1 MQNLSQML
9 LAICLASIGAILF
22 IYLNL
27 PLPWLLGSIFI
38 TSLLIRFEKLPIKKP
53 NHYFSTPVRIIVGVT
68 IGSAFTPAILEQAQS
83 YIYSM
88 LFVIPYV
95 LLTAFCGI
103 IYYWK
108 FQGFDKKTAYMAA
121 MPGGIIE
128 MVLLGEELKAN
139 VAKITLVQASRLFFL
154 VLTLPFIIQYIF
166 QIDISGNRL
175 ITPSFSSLAFSD
187 VIILII
193 IGITGAVFGK
203 KINMPAAYL
212 IGPMIV
218 SVLAFS
224 MGLIESKP
232 PDELLKFVQV
242 VIGASIGFTFRGV
255 KVKQIIKT
263 LVGTLGHF
271 IILAI
276 ITGLF
281 VVLVHYTLGFPA
293 LSIVLAFMPGGQTE
307 SNLIAILVAANVPY
321 ITLHH
326 IVRLIIVFNLAPI
339 FARMYLKD

>member
-1 MQNLSQML
+1 ML
-9 LAICLASIGAILF
+9 LAILIGSIGSILF

-38 TSLLIRFEKLPIKKP
+38 TSLIIRIPSIPTAKP
-53 NHYFSTPVRIIVGVT
+53 NSYFSTPVRVIVGVT
-68 IGSAFTPAILEQAQS
+68 IGSAFTPSILEQIDS
-83 YIYSM
+83 YFYSL
-88 LFVIPYV
+88 LFVVPYV
-95 LLTAFCGI
+95 VLTAFLGI

-108 FQGFDKKTAYMAA
+108 FQGFDKKTAYLSA
-121 MPGGIIE
+121 MPGGVIE

-139 VAKITLVQASRLFFL
+139 VAKITLVQASRLFFI

-175 ITPSFSSLAFSD
+175 ITEPLNSLDLKDIA
-187 VIILII
+187 LLLI
-193 IGITGAVFGK
+193 IGISGAIFGK

-212 IGPMIV
+212 IGPMLV
-218 SVLAFS
+218 SVLAFAS
-224 MGLIESKP
+224 GVIESKP

-242 VIGASIGFTFRGV
+242 VIGTSIGFTFRGV
-255 KVKQIIKT
+255 KLKEVIKT

-271 IILAI
+271 LILAV
-276 ITGLF
+276 ITAMF
-281 VVLVHYTLGFPA
+281 VFIVHYSLGFPM
-293 LSIVLAFMPGGQTE
+293 LSILLAFMPGGQTE

-326 IVRLIIVFNLAPI
+326 IVRLIIVFNLAPL
-339 FARMYLKD
+339 FARKYLK

>member
-1 MQNLSQML
+1 MQNLLNML
-9 LAICLASIGAILF
+9 LAILLASIGGILF

-38 TSLLIRFEKLPIKKP
+38 TSILIRFEKLPISKP
-53 NHYFSTPVRIIVGVT
+53 NSYFSTPVRIIVGVT
-68 IGSAFTPAILEQAQS
+68 IGSAFTPAILEQAQN
-83 YIYSM
+83 YFYSM

-175 ITPSFSSLAFSD
+175 ITPSFNTLSSID
-187 VIILII
+187 IMILTL
-193 IGITGAVFGK
+193 IGITGAVMGK

-212 IGPMIV
+212 IGPMMV
-218 SVLAFS
+218 SVVAFS
-224 MGLIESKP
+224 AGFIESKP

-255 KVKQIIKT
+255 KVKEIIKT

-271 IILAI
+271 IILAV
-276 ITGLF
+276 ITTLF
-281 VVLVHYTLGFPA
+281 VVLVHYTLDFPA

-339 FARMYLKD
+339 FARFYLK

>member
-1 MQNLSQML
+1 ML
-9 LAICLASIGAILF
+9 LAILTGTIGSVIF

-38 TSLLIRFEKLPIKKP
+38 TTIAIRFQNLPIVKP
-53 NHYFSTPVRIIVGVT
+53 NQYFSTPVRIIVGVT
-68 IGSAFTPAILEQAQS
+68 IGSAFTPDILEQIDS
-83 YIYSM
+83 YFYSM

-95 LLTAFCGI
+95 GITAFLGI

-108 FQGFDKKTAYMAA
+108 FQGFDKKTAYLSA

-139 VAKITLVQASRLFFL
+139 VAKITLVQASRLFFV

-166 QIDISGNRL
+166 QIDISGNKL
-175 ITPSFSSLAFSD
+175 ITEPISTLSLSD
-187 VIILII
+187 IGILIA
-193 IGITGAVFGK
+193 IGISGAVFAK

-212 IGPMIV
+212 IGPMIA

-255 KVKQIIKT
+255 RLAKIIKI
-263 LVGTLGHF
+263 LIGTLGHF
-271 IILAI
+271 IILAVV
-276 ITGLF
+276 TALF
-281 VVLVHYTLGFPA
+281 VLIVHYSLGFPM
-293 LSIVLAFMPGGQTE
+293 LSILLAFMPGGQTE
-307 SNLIAILVAANVPY
+307 SNLIAILVMANVPY

-326 IVRLIIVFNLAPI
+326 IVRLIIVFNLAPL
-339 FARMYLKD
+339 FARKYLK

>member
-1 MQNLSQML
+1 MYTVFKML
-9 LAICLASIGAILF
+9 FAICIATLGSILF

-27 PLPWLLGSIFI
+27 PLPWLLGAIFVTSI
-38 TSLLIRFEKLPIKKP
+38 LIRFENLPIKKP
-53 NHYFSTPVRIIVGVT
+53 NHLFTTPVRIIVGVT
-68 IGSAFTPAILEQAQS
+68 IGSAFTPAILEQVDR
-83 YIYSM
+83 YFYSM

-95 LLTAFCGI
+95 ILTAFLGI
-103 IYYWK
+103 LYYIK
-108 FQGFDKKTAYMAA
+108 LQGFDKKTAYMAA

-139 VAKITLVQASRLFFL
+139 VAKITLVQASRLFFI

-175 ITPSFSSLAFSD
+175 ITEPISTLESTD
-187 VIILII
+187 ILILLL
-193 IGITGAVFGK
+193 IGILGAIFGK

-212 IGPMIV
+212 IGPMLM

-224 MGLIESKP
+224 TGMIESKP

-242 VIGASIGFTFRGV
+242 VIGTSIGFTFRGV
-255 KVKQIIKT
+255 KLKEIVKT

-271 IILAI
+271 IILAL
-276 ITGLF
+276 ITALF
-281 VVLVHYTLGFPA
+281 VAVVHFTLDFPT
-293 LSIVLAFMPGGQTE
+293 LSILLAFMPGGQTE

-326 IVRLIIVFNLAPI
+326 IVRLILVFNLAPMI
-339 FARMYLKD
+339 TRWYLK